1 MMHIVTYNHQQELI
15 FVVYVK
21 TVTCPMG
28 QEDKNDTCVAC
39 AVGYYKEAAGS
50 TACDQCPQT
59 PFALTTA
66 GDGSTLATDCAI
78 GM

>member
-1 MMHIVTYNHQQELI
+1 
-15 FVVYVK
+15 
-21 TVTCPMG
+21 MG

-59 PFALTTA
+59 PFVLTTA